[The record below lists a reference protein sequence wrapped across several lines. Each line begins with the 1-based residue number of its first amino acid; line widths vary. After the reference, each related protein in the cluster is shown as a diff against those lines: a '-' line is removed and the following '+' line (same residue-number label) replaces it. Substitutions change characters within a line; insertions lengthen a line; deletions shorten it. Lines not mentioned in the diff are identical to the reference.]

1 MGCCCGATGKPG
13 GAARRHGANLL
24 CAGNC
29 VFLLVAVWMWIFTV
43 LFFATGGTLQRIGC
57 FTMELKDTE
66 MTAPLDREIDELIHQ
81 GSSSV
86 SFPIV
91 FGKILRK
98 ISEIQ

>member
-1 MGCCCGATGKPG
+1 M
-13 GAARRHGANLL
+13 
-24 CAGNC
+24 
-29 VFLLVAVWMWIFTV
+29 FLLVAVWMWIFTV

-98 ISEIQ
+98 ISEIQFKEILVHIHMNLSENILQLVP